1 MVLLNLQERDDLMLD
16 LFMKFMGIENY
27 VIDES
32 VVTAVLPVFICV
44 AAALTLYMVIVFFQ
58 FILKV
63 LNKK

>member
-16 LFMKFMGIENY
+16 IFMKFMGLENY

-32 VVTAVLPVFICV
+32 VVTAVLPVIICV

>member
-1 MVLLNLQERDDLMLD
+1 MVLLNLQERDDFMLD
-16 LFMKFMGIENY
+16 IFMKFMGIENY

>member
-16 LFMKFMGIENY
+16 IFMKFMGIENY

-32 VVTAVLPVFICV
+32 VVTAVLPVIICV

>member
-1 MVLLNLQERDDLMLD
+1 MVLLNLQERDELMLD
-16 LFMKFMGIENY
+16 IFMKFMGIENY

>member
-1 MVLLNLQERDDLMLD
+1 MLD
-16 LFMKFMGIENY
+16 IFMKFMGIENY

>member
-1 MVLLNLQERDDLMLD
+1 MLLSLQERDDLMLD
-16 LFMKFMGIENY
+16 IFMKFMGIENY

-32 VVTAVLPVFICV
+32 VVTAVLPVFICI

>member
-16 LFMKFMGIENY
+16 IFMKFMGIENY

>member
-16 LFMKFMGIENY
+16 IFMKFMGIENY

-32 VVTAVLPVFICV
+32 VVTAVLPVIICV

-63 LNKK
+63 LNKR